1 MTDAHVS
8 TWGFSPGRVPHKLPV
23 KVLDAPI
30 AVVKD
35 DGSSARHVVV
45 EGGVSIMAPAFIK
58 TGDTIVVRTE
68 DASYMTKA

>member
-1 MTDAHVS
+1 M
-8 TWGFSPGRVPHKLPV
+8 PYKLAV
-23 KVLDAPI
+23 RVLDAPA

-45 EGGVSIMAPAFIK
+45 EGGISVMAPAFVR
-58 TGDTIVVRTE
+58 TGDVIVVRTE